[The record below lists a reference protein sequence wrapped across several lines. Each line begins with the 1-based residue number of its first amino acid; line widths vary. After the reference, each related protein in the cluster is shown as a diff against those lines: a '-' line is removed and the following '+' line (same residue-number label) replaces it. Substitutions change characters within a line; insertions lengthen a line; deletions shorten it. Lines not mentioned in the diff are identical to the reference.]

1 MTETGGEM
9 MTSAARDEKT
19 APREAGSAGERAEAE
34 DIRGE
39 TTTSRDLSAH
49 RRHAWLYEDLLN

>member
-1 MTETGGEM
+1 M